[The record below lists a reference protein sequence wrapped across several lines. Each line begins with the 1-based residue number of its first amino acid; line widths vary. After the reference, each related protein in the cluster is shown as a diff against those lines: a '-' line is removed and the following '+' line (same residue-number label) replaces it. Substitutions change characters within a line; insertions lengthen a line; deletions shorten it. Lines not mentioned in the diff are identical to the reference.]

1 MFLLNESFV
10 TPSSAQTQLLES
22 ESRGYGMP
30 KVRISTVLQT
40 LNECNKNKRI
50 YPGYLLEKAI
60 TEIRP
65 LIKSRSLLGEL
76 DHPLVTGDDSADSY
90 RHFVVLYERAS
101 HIIEDIYIEGNTLYG
116 IVETSLTE
124 PGFKMAGLIMDKVPV
139 GFSLRAIGESKV
151 RQDGITEVTA
161 PFNVIT
167 YDCVS
172 NPSHA
177 KARMVKVVS
186 ESFKHFHEGAMPNV
200 YFEHDVV
207 CDRSDVLQSTFNFR
221 PITSLEQIVESI
233 EKKIKGNRLL
243 EVNEYTEA
251 KKKDLDKD
259 IDKMVSGYLD
269 DVPEYQTPDIIN
281 FLDDYIHAKAPVE
294 DIFDK
299 YLKS

>member
-1 MFLLNESFV
+1 MYLLNESYF
-10 TPSSAQTQLLES
+10 TPSSGQTQLLES

-50 YPGYLLEKAI
+50 YPGYLLEKALN
-60 TEIRP
+60 EIKP
-65 LIKSRSLLGEL
+65 LFKSRSLLGEL
-76 DHPLVTGDDSADSY
+76 YHPLVSGNDDADSY

-101 HIIEDIYIEGNTLYG
+101 HIIEDMYIDGNTLYG
-116 IVETSLTE
+116 VVETSLTE

-139 GFSLRAIGESKV
+139 GFSLRAIGESKT
-151 RQDGITEVTA
+151 RSDGITEVTA

-186 ESFKHFHEGAMPNV
+186 EQFKNFNEGINNV
-200 YFEHDVV
+200 YFENDVI
-207 CDRSDVLQSTFNFR
+207 CDRSSLLKETFNIPR
-221 PITSLEQIVESI
+221 EKNLEQIVESL

-243 EVNEYTEA
+243 EGSNLTEA
-251 KKKDLDKD
+251 AKKSLDKD
-259 IDKMVSGYLD
+259 IDKK
-269 DVPEYQTPDIIN
+269 IICLN
-281 FLDDYIHAKAPVE
+281 ANKYRSFLWGNYCLL
-294 DIFDK
+294 
-299 YLKS
+299 LKILLVNIITLQ

>member
-1 MFLLNESFV
+1 MYLLNESYF
-10 TPSSAQTQLLES
+10 TPSSGQTQLLES

-50 YPGYLLEKAI
+50 YPGYLLEKALN
-60 TEIRP
+60 EIKP
-65 LIKSRSLLGEL
+65 LFKSRSLLGEL
-76 DHPLVTGDDSADSY
+76 DHPLVSGNDDADSY

-101 HIIEDIYIEGNTLYG
+101 HIIEDMYIDGNTLYG
-116 IVETSLTE
+116 VVETSLTE

-139 GFSLRAIGESKV
+139 GFSLRAIGESKT
-151 RQDGITEVTA
+151 RSDGITEVTA

-186 ESFKHFHEGAMPNV
+186 EQFKNFNEGINNV
-200 YFEHDVV
+200 YFENDVI
-207 CDRSDVLQSTFNFR
+207 CDRSSLLKETFNIPR
-221 PITSLEQIVESI
+221 EKNLEQIVESL

-243 EVNEYTEA
+243 EGSNLTEA
-251 KKKDLDKD
+251 AKKSLDKD
-259 IDKMVSGYLD
+259 IDKMVVGYLGELPD
-269 DVPEYQTPDIIN
+269 YNTPGVID
-281 FLDDYIHAKAPVE
+281 FLDEYINAKAPVE